1 MSKAKGA
8 ADTFKQTG
16 LPKVPTGIH
25 GFDEITA
32 GGLPKGRPTL
42 LCGVAGSGKTVF
54 AMEFL
59 VRGALQY
66 NEPGVYMA
74 FEEGVDD
81 LRENFRSMGF
91 DLEALSAR
99 RQVVF
104 DHVLLDRGEIRE
116 TGEYNLEGLFAR
128 IDQATRWVGAKRIV
142 LDGIEAL
149 FSGLSNAALLRA
161 ELSRLFHWLKDRNL
175 TAVVTGERGSGTLTR
190 HGLEEYVSDCVVL
203 LDHRVNEQVSTRRLR
218 IVKYRGS
225 THGQN
230 EYPFLLTPKGVS
242 IITVTGLAL
251 EYKALAE
258 RISSGITGLDAMLG
272 GKGYFRGSTI
282 LVSGTAG
289 TGKTS
294 FAASFVTVACRRGE
308 RCLYFAFEE
317 SASQLNRNMRS
328 IGIDLER
335 WSNKGILLVRAVRPS
350 RYGLEAHLL
359 GMHELVPEFK
369 PSVVVVDPVTPFG
382 PIGTLIDIQL
392 MLTRLIDFLKSNGIT
407 VLFTS
412 LTPDGPPFEQTA
424 AGVSSVIDTW
434 IVQRELEVGEERTR
448 VLHIL
453 KSRGMAHSMRLAKF
467 ILSDRGVE
475 VLGASTSVPKGKTS
489 GLRDVPMLRRSLE
502 ETREI

>member
-1 MSKAKGA
+1 
-8 ADTFKQTG
+8 
-16 LPKVPTGIH
+16 
-25 GFDEITA
+25 
-32 GGLPKGRPTL
+32 
-42 LCGVAGSGKTVF
+42 
-54 AMEFL
+54 
-59 VRGALQY
+59 
-66 NEPGVYMA
+66 MA
-74 FEEGVDD
+74 FEESADD
-81 LRENFRSMGF
+81 LTDNFRSMGF

-99 RQVVF
+99 KQLVF

-128 IDQATRWVGAKRIV
+128 IDQATQSVGAKRIV
-142 LDGIEAL
+142 LDSIEAL
-149 FSGLSNAALLRA
+149 FSGLPNTALLRA
-161 ELSRLFHWLKDRNL
+161 ELSRLFHWLKERNL
-175 TAVVTGERGSGTLTR
+175 TAVVTGERGHGTLTR
-190 HGLEEYVSDCVVL
+190 HGLEDYLSDCVVL

-230 EYPFLLTPKGVS
+230 EYPFLLTPKGIS
-242 IITVTGLAL
+242 IITVTGLPL
-251 EYKALAE
+251 EYKAVAK

-317 SASQLNRNMRS
+317 SASQLTRNMRS
-328 IGIDLER
+328 IGIDLEHWANNGR
-335 WSNKGILLVRAVRPS
+335 LLLRAVRPT

-359 GMHELVPEFK
+359 AMHDLVVEIK
-369 PSVVVVDPVTPFG
+369 PSVVVVDPLTPFA
-382 PIGTLIDIQL
+382 PIASLIDIQI
-392 MLTRLIDFLKSNGIT
+392 MLTRLIDFLRSNGIT

-412 LTPDGPPFEQTA
+412 LTSAGPLFEETA

-434 IVQRELEVGEERTR
+434 IIQRELEVGGERTR
-448 VLHIL
+448 TLHIL

-475 VLGASTSVPKGKTS
+475 VLGAATSVPGGKARR
-489 GLRDVPMLRRSLE
+489 LRDVPMRRRSPE
-502 ETREI
+502 EARET